1 MVNASKVL
9 WGEGLFLRPQH
20 FQRQDLYH
28 ETRLAETAQALHPY
42 GWGIGKLAIDSDA
55 LSSGMLRILEL
66 RAIFPD
72 GEIYVAPHR
81 DPLPEPISLA
91 DLPSGSET
99 VYSLALAHLKE
110 GGRNSAT
117 GATAPNMLVRYEQ
130 HADVA
135 PDLYTDASEAEIASL
150 RSRVRVLSDR
160 DPSDGYLKIDIA
172 RIRRGTTGG
181 YEADAQFLPPAYA
194 IKANPALFLQL
205 RRLLD
210 ILRAKVDALYGFHR
224 EPSRNVI
231 EFRSGDVA
239 SFWLLHTASAA
250 HAGLAHLFHHPAL
263 HPERMYQEL
272 LKLAGSLM
280 TFSKTYSLSDLPA
293 YQHADPGPAFA
304 TLDRIIRDLLDTVI
318 STRCVTITLN
328 EVKPSYHVGHLDS
341 DRITEGSAFYLGVS
355 ADMPAAELVD
365 AVPVRFKVGAPEDVD
380 KLVLSAMPGVPVTHA
395 AQVPAAIPVRPG
407 AYYFAIEPRGAL
419 YERMIAAHSIS
430 IYVPSGIRELQLELI
445 AITE

>member
-1 MVNASKVL
+1 
-9 WGEGLFLRPQH
+9 
-20 FQRQDLYH
+20 
-28 ETRLAETAQALHPY
+28 
-42 GWGIGKLAIDSDA
+42 
-55 LSSGMLRILEL
+55 
-66 RAIFPD
+66 
-72 GEIYVAPHR
+72 
-81 DPLPEPISLA
+81 
-91 DLPSGSET
+91 
-99 VYSLALAHLKE
+99 
-110 GGRNSAT
+110 
-117 GATAPNMLVRYEQ
+117 
-130 HADVA
+130 
-135 PDLYTDASEAEIASL
+135 
-150 RSRVRVLSDR
+150 
-160 DPSDGYLKIDIA
+160 
-172 RIRRGTTGG
+172 
-181 YEADAQFLPPAYA
+181 
-194 IKANPALFLQL
+194 
-205 RRLLD
+205 
-210 ILRAKVDALYGFHR
+210 
-224 EPSRNVI
+224 
-231 EFRSGDVA
+231 
-239 SFWLLHTASAA
+239 
-250 HAGLAHLFHHPAL
+250 
-263 HPERMYQEL
+263 MYQEL